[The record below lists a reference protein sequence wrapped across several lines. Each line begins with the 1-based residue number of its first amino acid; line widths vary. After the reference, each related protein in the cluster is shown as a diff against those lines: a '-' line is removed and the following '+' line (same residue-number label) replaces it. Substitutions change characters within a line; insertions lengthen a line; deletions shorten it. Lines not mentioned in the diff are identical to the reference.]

1 MWYPKHLREVLFD
14 NKLTFDNHIYNLYA
28 KPSRKLNVPY
38 RLLSLRTNKMRQIMK
53 ANISSQF
60 SCCSLLWMNYS
71 RTLNN
76 KINRIHKRSFW
87 VVYDDR
93 KTTFKQLLDK
103 DRTVSIHTRN
113 LQILVTEMF
122 QLKFRELSSILHEVF
137 QIDNSNNYNFRKIG
151 DLNLVIFKTCIMET
165 KTISVSG
172 LKLWIILPDE
182 YKNLTT
188 LKEFKAKVTLKV
200 LIFMRTNFRA
210 FAH

>member
-1 MWYPKHLREVLFD
+1 MWYPKHLREVLFG

-87 VVYDDR
+87 VVYDDK
-93 KTTFKQLLDK
+93 KTTFRQLLDIG
-103 DRTVSIHTRN
+103 RTVIIHKRN

-122 QLKFRELSSILHEVF
+122 QLKFRELSSVRHEVF
-137 QIDNSNNYNFRKIG
+137 QIDDS
-151 DLNLVIFKTCIMET
+151 
-165 KTISVSG
+165 
-172 LKLWIILPDE
+172 KL
-182 YKNLTT
+182 
-188 LKEFKAKVTLKV
+188 
-200 LIFMRTNFRA
+200 
-210 FAH
+210 